1 MNEQTGIFLTD
12 EEVLILADI
21 LHYYAISANHYWE
34 SEEEVTIEKVL
45 GRAVEILIKNE
56 KEQTK

>member
-12 EEVLILADI
+12 EEVLYLADI
-21 LHYYAISANHYWE
+21 LHEYGLVTNHDWE
-34 SEEEVTIEKVL
+34 KGYDDVMDKVVE
-45 GRAVEILIKNE
+45 RAAEILIKNE

>member
-12 EEVLILADI
+12 EEALYLADI
-21 LHYYAISANHYWE
+21 LHDYGMGTNHDWKKGDDA
-34 SEEEVTIEKVL
+34 VIDKVL
-45 GRAVEILIKNE
+45 GRAVEIIIKNE